1 MRVPAPL
8 EPRRTQIQRRETGT
22 QLAFRFVETTC
33 VWVAAGGCPP
43 AAPAVPYV
51 RPLTHTVPHLLSCST
66 GPMRIRLEALTD
78 FRLALPENE
87 AFLKAN
93 LSKNNAGELDYAE
106 QAH

>member
-1 MRVPAPL
+1 MVSHFHISDDR
-8 EPRRTQIQRRETGT
+8 QH
-22 QLAFRFVETTC
+22 
-33 VWVAAGGCPP
+33 GG
-43 AAPAVPYV
+43 
-51 RPLTHTVPHLLSCST
+51 HLLSCST
-66 GPMRIRLEALTD
+66 GPMRIRLKALTD